1 MSKRIEQLELLLEKL
16 STTVNSID
24 EAPFQKKPL
33 PEKWS
38 KLEILG
44 HLCDSAANN
53 HVRFMRILTTD
64 EPVTFEGY
72 VQDEGVRRHGYQHHY
87 GREELLLVWNQLNGL
102 ILNALRSSAETDW
115 EKRCFFT
122 DGISMTLE
130 ELLEDYIRHARHHLG
145 QISDP
150 KR

>member
-1 MSKRIEQLELLLEKL
+1 MSKRMEQLELLLEEI
-16 STTVNSID
+16 STTVDGI
-24 EAPFQKKPL
+24 EETQFQKKPS

-44 HLCDSAANN
+44 HLCDSAVNN
-53 HVRFMRILTTD
+53 HVRFMRILTSD

-72 VQDEGVRRHGYQHHY
+72 VQDEWVRRHGYQEHY

-102 ILNALRSSAETDW
+102 IRNTLCSAAESDW

-122 DGISMTLE
+122 DGTTMTLE
-130 ELLEDYIRHARHHLG
+130 ELYEDYIRHARHHLA

-150 KR
+150 NR

>member
-1 MSKRIEQLELLLEKL
+1 MSKRMEQLELLLEEI
-16 STTVNSID
+16 SMTVNSIE
-24 EAPFQKKPL
+24 EAQFQKKPS

-44 HLCDSAANN
+44 HLCDSAVNN
-53 HVRFMRILTTD
+53 HVRFMRILTSD

-72 VQDEGVRRHGYQHHY
+72 VQDEWVRRHGYQEHY

-102 ILNALRSSAETDW
+102 IRNTLHSAAESDW

-122 DGISMTLE
+122 DGTTMTLE
-130 ELLEDYIRHARHHLG
+130 EFYEDYIRHARHHLA

-150 KR
+150 NR